1 MQKIKEL
8 LELARQS
15 LALANGTTHPE
26 TKTALLDL
34 AADYD
39 QQAEERRKSIT
50 QAIFPNDKKIG

>member
-8 LELARQS
+8 IELARAS
-15 LALANGTTHPE
+15 LALANGTQHPE
-26 TKTALLDL
+26 TKTALLDI

-50 QAIFPNDKKIG
+50 PAAFPNDKKI